1 MSIGS
6 RYVVTVGLAVCALAA
21 PGCKKKAGQ
30 AAAPAASPGQAV
42 SPAAQAGAEAEAEA
56 VEPVSG
62 DDKEVEADA
71 ALGDKLHFY
80 IGCVNRADSFV
91 DGTYDHYTRW
101 LTPKHK
107 LDGKHDPIV
116 RTNGSGA
123 DLTGCFKAI
132 DEAAATEPKL
142 PELEKVA
149 FAYRDAHEKLEVL
162 LVEADRYYSQGDFKD
177 DKYAHGRELNDQI
190 IAGFDAV
197 FVARKGLRGAISQHN
212 DELAARSLARLETR
226 EGKTVRYYTR
236 RLLAEAQARLDLAF
250 DPATDPAVLRDAI
263 EVWKGLHAEFLD
275 RHAKHPE
282 EVARASNLAGFVL
295 RSNNLL
301 GAFKEVQRIAAAK
314 AEHRKFE
321 DEDVR
326 KKDLLEDYNS
336 LVDESNQLE
345 WKAPE

>member
-1 MSIGS
+1 MSIRS
-6 RYVVTVGLAVCALAA
+6 PFVVTMLALAVCALAA
-21 PGCKKKAGQ
+21 PACKKKADKTAEP
-30 AAAPAASPGQAV
+30 AAAPGQGAAPTAEPQA
-42 SPAAQAGAEAEAEA
+42 A
-56 VEPVSG
+56 EPVSG
-62 DDKEVEADA
+62 EDREAASDA
-71 ALGDKLHFY
+71 SLGDKLHFY

-101 LTPKHK
+101 LTPKRK

-123 DLTGCFKAI
+123 DLSGCFKAI

-149 FAYRDAHEKLEVL
+149 FAYRDAHEKLEVS

-177 DKYAHGRELNDQI
+177 DKYAHGRELNEQI
-190 IAGFDAV
+190 MAGFEAV
-197 FVARKGLRGAISQHN
+197 FAARKGLRGAISQHN
-212 DELAARSLARLETR
+212 DELAARSLARLEKR
-226 EGKTVRYYTR
+226 EGKSVRYYTR
-236 RLLAEAQARLDLAF
+236 RLMAEAQARLDLAL
-250 DPATDPAVLRDAI
+250 DPATDPAALRDAI
-263 EVWKGLHAEFLD
+263 EAYKSFHAEFLD

-314 AEHRKFE
+314 AERKPHE

-326 KKDLLEDYNS
+326 KKDLLDDYNS
-336 LVDESNQLE
+336 LVEESNQLE